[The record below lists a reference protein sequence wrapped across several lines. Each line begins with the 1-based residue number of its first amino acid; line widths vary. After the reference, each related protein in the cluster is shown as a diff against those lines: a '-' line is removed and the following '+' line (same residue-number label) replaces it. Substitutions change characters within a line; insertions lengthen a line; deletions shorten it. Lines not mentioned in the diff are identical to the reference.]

1 MTRSQVPYAG
11 ALALIFISQPV
22 LASQALPSAETPTES
37 SVRDGTSPSLAFTL
51 VEHKMAA
58 TVPLLPVPRTN
69 SVIPPTASRP
79 SITSQARTHVLAFIR
94 AAEMRHALPLGLLE
108 ALVEV
113 ESAFQP
119 GAISRAGAIGLS
131 QLMPATA
138 RALGVLNPFD
148 ARANV
153 DGGAR
158 YLRAMLDRFGSIK
171 LALAAYNAGPGAVL
185 RSRGV
190 PANSETPAYVAKV
203 LAAWSFGGV
212 R

>member
-1 MTRSQVPYAG
+1 M
-11 ALALIFISQPV
+11 
-22 LASQALPSAETPTES
+22 
-37 SVRDGTSPSLAFTL
+37 
-51 VEHKMAA
+51 
-58 TVPLLPVPRTN
+58 
-69 SVIPPTASRP
+69 
-79 SITSQARTHVLAFIR
+79 LAFIR

-119 GAISRAGAIGLS
+119 GAISRAGAMGLS

-190 PANSETPAYVAKV
+190 PANSETPAYVAQGPCCLVFRWRPMIRGGERSSGAVGDKV
-203 LAAWSFGGV
+203 GGHLAMRPFA
-212 R
+212 

>member
-1 MTRSQVPYAG
+1 MIRSLTFSVSGFTLFLVSPPALAEQVPP
-11 ALALIFISQPV
+11 LAEAPIENSVDVEIFAPPV
-22 LASQALPSAETPTES
+22 
-37 SVRDGTSPSLAFTL
+37 FKL
-51 VEHKMAA
+51 VEHKVAGPQ
-58 TVPLLPVPRTN
+58 PLLPVRQDSPAVVRMK
-69 SVIPPTASRP
+69 SRP
-79 SITSQARTHVLAFIR
+79 SLTNQARTHVLAFIR

-113 ESAFQP
+113 ESAFEP
-119 GAISRAGAIGLS
+119 GAISRAGAMGLS

-138 RALGVLNPFD
+138 RALGVRNPFD

-190 PANSETPAYVAKV
+190 PANNETPGYVAKV

>member
-1 MTRSQVPYAG
+1 MIRFLT
-11 ALALIFISQPV
+11 
-22 LASQALPSAETPTES
+22 PSVS
-37 SVRDGTSPSLAFTL
+37 AFTL
-51 VEHKMAA
+51 FLVSSPALAEQVPPPTEATVQNSVDEGIAPPLAFKLVEHQTAGPA
-58 TVPLLPVPRTN
+58 PLLPVRQ
-69 SVIPPTASRP
+69 SRLASARTASRP
-79 SITSQARTHVLAFIR
+79 PSTNQARTHVLAFIR

-119 GAISRAGAIGLS
+119 GAISRAGAMGLS

-190 PANSETPAYVAKV
+190 PANSETPAYVARV

>member
-1 MTRSQVPYAG
+1 MTRILTASVSAFPLFLVSPP
-11 ALALIFISQPV
+11 ALAEQV
-22 LASQALPSAETPTES
+22 TPSVEAPFEN
-37 SVRDGTSPSLAFTL
+37 SVDEGIAPPLAFKL
-51 VEHKMAA
+51 VEHRTAGPA
-58 TVPLLPVPRTN
+58 PLLPARQSRLAIARPTSRAPLTN
-69 SVIPPTASRP
+69 
-79 SITSQARTHVLAFIR
+79 QARTHVLAFIR

-119 GAISRAGAIGLS
+119 GAISRAGAMGLS

-190 PANSETPAYVAKV
+190 PANNETPGYVAKV
-203 LAAWSFGGV
+203 LAAWSFGGA

>member
-1 MTRSQVPYAG
+1 MTRFLTASVSAFALFLVSPPALAEQVP
-11 ALALIFISQPV
+11 Q
-22 LASQALPSAETPTES
+22 SADVPIENSVDAES
-37 SVRDGTSPSLAFTL
+37 FAPPAFKL
-51 VEHKMAA
+51 VEHRVTGPQPSRPDRQASPA
-58 TVPLLPVPRTN
+58 VVRT
-69 SVIPPTASRP
+69 TSRP
-79 SITSQARTHVLAFIR
+79 SLTNQARTHVLAFIR

-119 GAISRAGAIGLS
+119 GAISRAGAMGLS

-190 PANSETPAYVAKV
+190 PVNNETPAYVAKV
-203 LAAWSFGGV
+203 LAAWSFAGA

>member
-1 MTRSQVPYAG
+1 MIRF
-11 ALALIFISQPV
+11 L
-22 LASQALPSAETPTES
+22 
-37 SVRDGTSPSLAFTL
+37 SPSVSAFTL
-51 VEHKMAA
+51 FLVSSPALAEKVPPPAEAPVENSVDEGIFAPLAFKLVEHR
-58 TVPLLPVPRTN
+58 TVGPAPLLPLRQSRFAIART
-69 SVIPPTASRP
+69 TSRAP
-79 SITSQARTHVLAFIR
+79 STNQARTHVLAFIR

-113 ESAFQP
+113 ESAFQA
-119 GAISRAGAIGLS
+119 GAISRAGAMGLS
-131 QLMPATA
+131 QLMPSTA
-138 RALGVLNPFD
+138 RALGVLDPFD

-190 PANSETPAYVAKV
+190 PANSETPAYVARV

>member
-1 MTRSQVPYAG
+1 MTRILTASVSAFPLFLVSPP
-11 ALALIFISQPV
+11 ALAEQVTRSV
-22 LASQALPSAETPTES
+22 EAPTEN
-37 SVRDGTSPSLAFTL
+37 SVDEGISPSLAFKL
-51 VEHKMAA
+51 VEHRVAGPPPSLPMRQAIPAVVRTTSHLSA
-58 TVPLLPVPRTN
+58 TNR
-69 SVIPPTASRP
+69 
-79 SITSQARTHVLAFIR
+79 ARTHVLAFIR

-119 GAISRAGAIGLS
+119 GAISRAGAMGLS

-153 DGGAR
+153 EGGAR

-190 PANSETPAYVAKV
+190 PANSETPAYVARV
-203 LAAWSFGGV
+203 LAAWSFGGA

>member
-1 MTRSQVPYAG
+1 MTRILTASVSAFPLFLVSPP
-11 ALALIFISQPV
+11 ALAEQV
-22 LASQALPSAETPTES
+22 TPSVEAPTEN
-37 SVRDGTSPSLAFTL
+37 SVDQGISPPLAFKL
-51 VEHKMAA
+51 VEHRVAGPPPSLPMHQAIPAVVRTTSHLSA
-58 TVPLLPVPRTN
+58 TN
-69 SVIPPTASRP
+69 
-79 SITSQARTHVLAFIR
+79 QARTHVLAFIR

-119 GAISRAGAIGLS
+119 GAISRAGAMGLS

-190 PANSETPAYVAKV
+190 PANNETPGYVAKV
-203 LAAWSFGGV
+203 LAAWSFGGA

>member
-1 MTRSQVPYAG
+1 MIRFLT
-11 ALALIFISQPV
+11 
-22 LASQALPSAETPTES
+22 PSVS
-37 SVRDGTSPSLAFTL
+37 AFTL
-51 VEHKMAA
+51 LVSSPALAEQVPAPAEAPVENSVDERIAPPLAFKLVEHRTAGPA
-58 TVPLLPVPRTN
+58 PSLPVRQSRLAIARKTSRAPLTN
-69 SVIPPTASRP
+69 
-79 SITSQARTHVLAFIR
+79 QARTHVLAFIR

-108 ALVEV
+108 ALVKV
-113 ESAFQP
+113 ESAFEP
-119 GAISRAGAIGLS
+119 GAISRAGAMGLS

-138 RALGVLNPFD
+138 RALGVLNPLD

>member
-1 MTRSQVPYAG
+1 MIRFLTPSVSAFTLFLVSPP
-11 ALALIFISQPV
+11 ALAEQV
-22 LASQALPSAETPTES
+22 APSAEAPIGK
-37 SVRDGTSPSLAFTL
+37 SVDEEILPPLAFKL
-51 VEHKMAA
+51 VEHRVAG
-58 TVPLLPVPRTN
+58 PPPVLSVRQTSPAVART
-69 SVIPPTASRP
+69 TSRP
-79 SITSQARTHVLAFIR
+79 SLTMKARTHVLAFIR

-113 ESAFQP
+113 ESAFEP
-119 GAISRAGAIGLS
+119 GAISRAGAMGLS

-190 PANSETPAYVAKV
+190 PANNETPAYVAKV

>member
-1 MTRSQVPYAG
+1 M
-11 ALALIFISQPV
+11 
-22 LASQALPSAETPTES
+22 
-37 SVRDGTSPSLAFTL
+37 
-51 VEHKMAA
+51 
-58 TVPLLPVPRTN
+58 
-69 SVIPPTASRP
+69 
-79 SITSQARTHVLAFIR
+79 
-94 AAEMRHALPLGLLE
+94 
-108 ALVEV
+108 
-113 ESAFQP
+113 
-119 GAISRAGAIGLS
+119 GLS

>member
-1 MTRSQVPYAG
+1 MNRILTASVSAFPLFLVSPP
-11 ALALIFISQPV
+11 ALAEQV
-22 LASQALPSAETPTES
+22 TPSVEAPTEN
-37 SVRDGTSPSLAFTL
+37 SVDEGISPSLAFNL
-51 VEHKMAA
+51 VEHRAGPPPSLPMRQAIPAVARTTSHLSA
-58 TVPLLPVPRTN
+58 TNR
-69 SVIPPTASRP
+69 
-79 SITSQARTHVLAFIR
+79 ARTHVLAFIR

-119 GAISRAGAIGLS
+119 GAISRAGAMGLS

>member
-1 MTRSQVPYAG
+1 MTRILTASVSAFPLFLVSPP
-11 ALALIFISQPV
+11 ALAEQV
-22 LASQALPSAETPTES
+22 TPSVEAPTEN
-37 SVRDGTSPSLAFTL
+37 SVDEGISPSLAFKL
-51 VEHKMAA
+51 VEHRVAG
-58 TVPLLPVPRTN
+58 PPPSLPMRQAIPAVVRTTPHLSAKN
-69 SVIPPTASRP
+69 
-79 SITSQARTHVLAFIR
+79 QARTHVLAFIR

-119 GAISRAGAIGLS
+119 GVISRAGAMGLS

-171 LALAAYNAGPGAVL
+171 LALAAYNAGPEAVL

-190 PANSETPAYVAKV
+190 PANSETPAYVARV

>member
-1 MTRSQVPYAG
+1 MTRILTASVSAFPLFLVSPP
-11 ALALIFISQPV
+11 ALAEQV
-22 LASQALPSAETPTES
+22 TPSVEAPTEN
-37 SVRDGTSPSLAFTL
+37 SVDEGISPSLAFKL
-51 VEHKMAA
+51 VEHRVAGPPASLPMRQAIPAVVRTTSHLSA
-58 TVPLLPVPRTN
+58 TNR
-69 SVIPPTASRP
+69 
-79 SITSQARTHVLAFIR
+79 ARTHVLAFIR

-119 GAISRAGAIGLS
+119 GAISRAGAMGLS

-190 PANSETPAYVAKV
+190 PANSETPAYVARV

>member
-1 MTRSQVPYAG
+1 MS
-11 ALALIFISQPV
+11 
-22 LASQALPSAETPTES
+22 
-37 SVRDGTSPSLAFTL
+37 AFTL
-51 VEHKMAA
+51 FLISSPALAEQIPAPAEAPVENSVDEGILAPLAFKLVEHRTAGPA
-58 TVPLLPVPRTN
+58 PVLPVRQSRLAIARTTLRAPWTN
-69 SVIPPTASRP
+69 
-79 SITSQARTHVLAFIR
+79 QARTHVLALIR
-94 AAEMRHALPLGLLE
+94 TAEMRHALPLGLLE

-119 GAISRAGAIGLS
+119 GAISRAGAMGLS